1 MIWPRW
7 LTGLLFVGGLLLLAL
22 IAKLAGKL
30 SDRFGETWV
39 PPEQR
44 EEARRRKEEAARRAE
59 PEPVPRERPA
69 GPEEPRGP
77 VYPPFFWKAAI
88 PCMAVCVPLGVWRL
102 GVRATCLVWD
112 SRAAGADRR
121 PVHCGAALALLSSF
135 PGIRFLYAAF
145 IVANFTA
152 GPVSP
157 EPYVTGAVYFVA
169 SLVLLMLLPRLTRWW
184 DRRQHRAP
192 VDPWDLA

>member
-44 EEARRRKEEAARRAE
+44 EEEARRRKEEAARRAE

-69 GPEEPRGP
+69 GP
-77 VYPPFFWKAAI
+77 
-88 PCMAVCVPLGVWRL
+88 
-102 GVRATCLVWD
+102 
-112 SRAAGADRR
+112 
-121 PVHCGAALALLSSF
+121 
-135 PGIRFLYAAF
+135 
-145 IVANFTA
+145 
-152 GPVSP
+152 VSP

-169 SLVLLMLLPRLTRWW
+169 SLVVLMLLPRLTRWW

>member
-88 PCMAVCVPLGVWRL
+88 PCIPITPGKASPMSMGITGFSWRKWPAQSM
-102 GVRATCLVWD
+102 RIC
-112 SRAAGADRR
+112 
-121 PVHCGAALALLSSF
+121 
-135 PGIRFLYAAF
+135 
-145 IVANFTA
+145 
-152 GPVSP
+152 
-157 EPYVTGAVYFVA
+157 
-169 SLVLLMLLPRLTRWW
+169 
-184 DRRQHRAP
+184 
-192 VDPWDLA
+192 